1 MLKKKQSNGYYHCE
15 SSIVIGKKPVGIRDL
30 INEALRRERMGLKSK
45 VKQIKELMLR
55 PETQARIRRELF
67 EGRSINHSYQG
78 KEVDYFSTI
87 LT

>member
-1 MLKKKQSNGYYHCE
+1 
-15 SSIVIGKKPVGIRDL
+15 
-30 INEALRRERMGLKSK
+30 MGLKSK

-55 PETQARIRRELF
+55 PETQARIRRELL